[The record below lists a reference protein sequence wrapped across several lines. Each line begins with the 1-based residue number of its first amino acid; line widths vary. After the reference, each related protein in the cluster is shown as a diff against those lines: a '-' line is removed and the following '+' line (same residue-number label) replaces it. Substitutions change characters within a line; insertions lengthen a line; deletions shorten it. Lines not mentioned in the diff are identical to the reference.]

1 MSVRSNGDLD
11 MGGTLVFGQLT
22 LGEVVLT
29 CPQEVLCMD
38 LPKFNW
44 AETGLNTKS
53 GDWISDTSAS
63 ARFATV
69 PNNHPTVA
77 PPRHLIIPCISLASS
92 PSHKYDSYM

>member
-1 MSVRSNGDLD
+1 MSVRSIYGDLD

-53 GDWISDTSAS
+53 GIGFLTPACQPDRNSTKHH
-63 ARFATV
+63 R
-69 PNNHPTVA
+69 TVA
-77 PPRHLIIPCISLASS
+77 PPASS
-92 PSHKYDSYM
+92 NHSMHFPGFLPKPQI